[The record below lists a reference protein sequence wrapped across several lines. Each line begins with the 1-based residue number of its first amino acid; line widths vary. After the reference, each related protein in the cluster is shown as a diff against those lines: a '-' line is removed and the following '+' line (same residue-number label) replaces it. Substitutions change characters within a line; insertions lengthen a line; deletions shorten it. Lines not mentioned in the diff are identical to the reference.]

1 MSQHNNTC
9 LFHLSNDDVLLI
21 SVENPNLTTPVAS
34 NPTGMLSWLKYDL
47 SNQKASNQ
55 YLFKTIKNSTLKNCL
70 IYICD

>member
-34 NPTGMLSWLKYDL
+34 TPTGMLS
-47 SNQKASNQ
+47 
-55 YLFKTIKNSTLKNCL
+55 
-70 IYICD
+70 